1 MDDLNEEELVGLALQ
16 LVGDMLFFSS
26 SEESE
31 DDDHDFEL
39 AVLFVNTKNA
49 IPRMENYVE
58 KIVPQFDDGQ
68 FKSHFRFL
76 LIIVVIFSQNIF

>member
-16 LVGDMLFFSS
+16 LVGDILFFSS

-39 AVLFVNTKNA
+39 AVPFVNAKNA

-58 KIVPQFDDGQ
+58 KVVPQFDDGQ
-68 FKSHFRFL
+68 FKSHFWFL
-76 LIIVVIFSQNIF
+76 LKLLL

>member
-16 LVGDMLFFSS
+16 LVEDVIFFSS

-31 DDDHDFEL
+31 DDDDHNFEL
-39 AVLFVNTKNA
+39 AVPFVTAKNT

-58 KIVPQFDDGQ
+58 HIVPQFDDGQ

-76 LIIVVIFSQNIF
+76 L

>member
-1 MDDLNEEELVGLALQ
+1 MDDFNDEELVGLALQ
-16 LVGDMLFFSS
+16 LVGDVLFFSS
-26 SEESE
+26 SEDSE

-39 AVLFVNTKNA
+39 AVPFVTAKNT

-76 LIIVVIFSQNIF
+76 L